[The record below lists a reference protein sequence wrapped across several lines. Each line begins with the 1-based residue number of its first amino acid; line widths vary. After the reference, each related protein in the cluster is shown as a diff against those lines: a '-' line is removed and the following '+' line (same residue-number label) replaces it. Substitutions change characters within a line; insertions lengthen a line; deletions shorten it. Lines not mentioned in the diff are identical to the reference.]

1 MLLHLR
7 CAREDRSQRYQDE
20 QTDEEH
26 LDAAVDAGAVDG
38 WTFGVAR
45 GVGFA
50 LAALKALA

>member
-26 LDAAVDAGAVDG
+26 LDAAVNAGAVDG